1 MQSIRSLFDARRVA
15 GLVVLSTLAPAAL
28 ANFPVVYDQ
37 GFPYFNGWGL
47 ARKSVNGSEVF
58 ANGFN
63 GFGGFGTWDTSSM
76 DGNLSGSGNTGGGIG
91 GPPPALT
98 YTSGSFSSNFAESSI
113 LTISGG
119 VNSIYSLPG
128 FIGPGE
134 SSSASGGGE
143 FNFSF
148 TVTDTIIAQWSGNL
162 ATLKRNGVA
171 LALGGAAVWNLEP
184 GLYRVEGSYAG
195 YKNNVGGAFGEGGDS
210 GAGFTLTIGIPA
222 PSSVALLGL
231 AGLGAIRRRR

>member
-1 MQSIRSLFDARRVA
+1 MQSIRSFFDARHVA

-28 ANFPVVYDQ
+28 ADFPVVYDQ

-47 ARKSVNGSEVF
+47 ARKYVNGSEVF

-98 YTSGSFSSNFAESSI
+98 YTSGNFNSNFAESSI

-119 VNSIYSLPG
+119 VSSIYSLPG
-128 FIGPGE
+128 FIDTNE
-134 SSSASGGGE
+134 ASSASGGGE

-148 TVTDTIIAQWSGNL
+148 TVTGTIIAQWSGSL
-162 ATLKRNGVA
+162 ATLKRNGVT
-171 LALGGAAVWNLEP
+171 LPLGGAAVWNLEP

-195 YKNNVGGAFGEGGDS
+195 YSNNSGGVFGGGGDS
-210 GAGFTLTIGIPA
+210 GTGFTLTIGIPA